1 VHEDNIAWKRKDEIQ
16 YRSHDYCFDPDQ
28 GKEVTTKAVSSL
40 LSPTGSSE
48 NAVRDLRLKL

>member
-1 VHEDNIAWKRKDEIQ
+1 MEKKDEIQ